1 MDLIGIA
8 NKTNVD
14 RIRLAKSHTHK
25 RERHKDYPWHYF
37 ISLSAGWRKDGACL
51 LEFESKNDHWMGLTL
66 DYTAPRSNPQGHF
79 YFQKYLIL

>member
-14 RIRLAKSHTHK
+14 RIGLAKSHTHK
-25 RERHKDYPWHYF
+25 RERQKDYPAHYF

-51 LEFESKNDHWMGLTL
+51 LEF
-66 DYTAPRSNPQGHF
+66 
-79 YFQKYLIL
+79 